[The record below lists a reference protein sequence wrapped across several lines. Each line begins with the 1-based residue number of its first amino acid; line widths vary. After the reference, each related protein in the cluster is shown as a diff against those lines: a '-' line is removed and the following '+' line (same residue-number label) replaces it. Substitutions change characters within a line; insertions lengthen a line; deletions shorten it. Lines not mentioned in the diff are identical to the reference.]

1 MVKELGITLNPGPQ
15 EGHYSPGS
23 TITGSLMIKVDKPKK
38 YKALEVCLLGTGRVR
53 WSQGSGDK
61 RRTYSASEVYVS
73 EKLILWRSEDSPNGT
88 FPVGRHTYPF
98 QFVLPPTCPSSYIS
112 QIGNISYE
120 IEGSISTGLFKF
132 DHKVKHPLT
141 VSEVVSVAPSAGV
154 RFERR
159 KKVGCGLCVS
169 GEITYNLQLPS
180 TSFTIGE
187 EIPVSWY
194 VENGS
199 GRQVTLQ
206 CSLREKITYLARGR
220 SRGNIIILSAQS
232 DLAIPPRSVRDT
244 TICVPVPP
252 CRPAMTR
259 SNIIRSEFLLV
270 ATVVIPWANDS
281 NNVLPVTIGN
291 TSILQREP
299 RTIY

>member
-1 MVKELGITLNPGPQ
+1 MVKELSITLNPRPVG
-15 EGHYSPGS
+15 GCYSPGS
-23 TITGSLMIKVDKPKK
+23 IITGSLIIKVDKPKK
-38 YKALEVCLLGTGRVR
+38 YKALGVYLLGTGKVR
-53 WSQGSGDK
+53 WTERRGDDET
-61 RRTYSASEVYVS
+61 TYSASEVYVS

-88 FPVGRHTYPF
+88 LPVGRQTYPF
-98 QFVLPPTCPSSYIS
+98 QFVLPATCPSSYIS

-120 IEGSISTGLFKF
+120 IEGLISTGLFKF
-132 DHKVKHPLT
+132 DHKVKHPFT
-141 VSEVVSVAPSAGV
+141 VSEFISVAPSAGV

-169 GEITYNLQLPS
+169 GDITYNVQLPS
-180 TSFTIGE
+180 TSFIIGE

-206 CSLREKITYLARGR
+206 CSLREEIKYFAKGK

-244 TICVPVPP
+244 TIRVPIPP
-252 CRPAMTR
+252 CSPAVTH
-259 SNIIRSEFLLV
+259 SNIIRRVFLLV

-281 NNVLPVTIGN
+281 INAIPVTIGN
-291 TSILQREP
+291 TRILQREP
-299 RTIY
+299 MTMY